1 MKLSE
6 LNFTT
11 SILFEETS
19 GNVFKDAKFPLQK
32 AQVIDLGDMY
42 TTEKSGKTF
51 QFSISKDEVYK
62 FNSKADAEKALEE
75 FKKADKSKNKNA
87 LDKIK
92 EKYKTQ
98 KLGSWASKGFTTQL
112 TWEQVKSRKGV
123 AGLLNNVKFAR
134 WMRMLG
140 FFGVSAI
147 MWQSLLINIETL
159 RDQYNEGIEPGT
171 QLPDGTPFEEAVETM
186 YGLWVAQILAVM
198 IAYMASKTRLLSAIK
213 QLRNLIRAGQLGL
226 AATGVGAIP
235 SIVSML
241 VTEVGF
247 QLAMAA
253 LASPWV
259 QRKLAMWVLSYG
271 TDTWASAGLQ
281 IIGGTTVAAAN
292 AVNAVTGLDFDLL
305 DTLGVRDAAGAGFT
319 KRSYSAEGAKG
330 TAYASSEWAKLVFQD
345 LLFPPGTDAE
355 DLLVPYINKNQRQ
368 LLLDELFGSTMQ
380 NNMADQQD
388 DETLDAMGDL
398 DIEPVS
404 TPGLPANPDARP
416 GPQ

>member
-32 AQVIDLGDMY
+32 AQVVDLGDMY

-62 FNSKADAEKALEE
+62 FNNKADAEKALDE
-75 FKKADKSKNKNA
+75 FKRAGKKGKNA
-87 LDKIK
+87 LDKTK
-92 EKYKTQ
+92 EKFKGQ

-140 FFGVSAI
+140 FFGVGAV

-171 QLPDGTPFEEAVETM
+171 QIPDGTSFEEAVETM

-198 IAYMASKTRLLSAIK
+198 VGYMASKTRLLSAIK

-345 LLFPPGTDAE
+345 LAVLQKSELACLSHD
-355 DLLVPYINKNQRQ
+355 NKVIQ
-368 LLLDELFGSTMQ
+368 
-380 NNMADQQD
+380 
-388 DETLDAMGDL
+388 
-398 DIEPVS
+398 
-404 TPGLPANPDARP
+404 
-416 GPQ
+416 